1 MEYHAGE
8 NGCYDRQEQLPLAH
22 GQHDEDANGKHKI
35 QNIPRDP
42 CGRIVFFIVLQ
53 IQVPALGRVGLSCCP
68 HPVVGLAHPTKFR
81 QQAKAEQQYNDYEA
95 YGDINRMYDDQIK
108 ADFAELYQLL
118 NGMPLREM
126 DWIINPVCAL
136 CRDHE
141 RNGFLH
147 GVQLGAQVV
156 QEIQSV

>member
-1 MEYHAGE
+1 MKMEEYLRVVESYVASCKLNLRDGE
-8 NGCYDRQEQLPLAH
+8 S
-22 GQHDEDANGKHKI
+22 
-35 QNIPRDP
+35 
-42 CGRIVFFIVLQ
+42 VLS
-53 IQVPALGRVGLSCCP
+53 LL
-68 HPVVGLAHPTKFR
+68 
-81 QQAKAEQQYNDYEA
+81 YEA
-95 YGDINRMYDDQIK
+95 YSDNNRMYNDQIK

-141 RNGFLH
+141 RNGFVH

>member
-1 MEYHAGE
+1 MKMEEYLRVVESYVASCKLNLRDGE
-8 NGCYDRQEQLPLAH
+8 S
-22 GQHDEDANGKHKI
+22 
-35 QNIPRDP
+35 
-42 CGRIVFFIVLQ
+42 VLS
-53 IQVPALGRVGLSCCP
+53 LL
-68 HPVVGLAHPTKFR
+68 
-81 QQAKAEQQYNDYEA
+81 YEA
-95 YGDINRMYDDQIK
+95 YSDNNRMYNDQIK

-136 CRDHE
+136 SRDHE
-141 RNGFLH
+141 RNGFVH

>member
-1 MEYHAGE
+1 MNMEEYLRALENHVASHKLNLGDGE
-8 NGCYDRQEQLPLAH
+8 S
-22 GQHDEDANGKHKI
+22 
-35 QNIPRDP
+35 
-42 CGRIVFFIVLQ
+42 VLS
-53 IQVPALGRVGLSCCP
+53 LR
-68 HPVVGLAHPTKFR
+68 
-81 QQAKAEQQYNDYEA
+81 YEA

-147 GVQLGAQVV
+147 GVQLGAQLA
-156 QEIQSV
+156 QEIQSDK

>member
-1 MEYHAGE
+1 MKMEEYLRVLESYVASCKLNLGDGE
-8 NGCYDRQEQLPLAH
+8 S
-22 GQHDEDANGKHKI
+22 
-35 QNIPRDP
+35 
-42 CGRIVFFIVLQ
+42 VLS
-53 IQVPALGRVGLSCCP
+53 LL
-68 HPVVGLAHPTKFR
+68 
-81 QQAKAEQQYNDYEA
+81 YEA
-95 YGDINRMYDDQIK
+95 YSDNNRMYNDQIK

-141 RNGFLH
+141 RNGFVH
-147 GVQLGAQVV
+147 GVQLGAQLV

>member
-1 MEYHAGE
+1 MNMEEYLRALENHVASHKLNLGDGE
-8 NGCYDRQEQLPLAH
+8 S
-22 GQHDEDANGKHKI
+22 
-35 QNIPRDP
+35 
-42 CGRIVFFIVLQ
+42 VLS
-53 IQVPALGRVGLSCCP
+53 LL
-68 HPVVGLAHPTKFR
+68 
-81 QQAKAEQQYNDYEA
+81 YEA
-95 YGDINRMYDDQIK
+95 YSDNNRMYNDQIK

-126 DWIINPVCAL
+126 DWIINPVCTL

-147 GVQLGAQVV
+147 GVQLGAQLV

>member
-1 MEYHAGE
+1 MNMEEYLRALENHVASHKLNLGDGE
-8 NGCYDRQEQLPLAH
+8 S
-22 GQHDEDANGKHKI
+22 
-35 QNIPRDP
+35 
-42 CGRIVFFIVLQ
+42 VLS
-53 IQVPALGRVGLSCCP
+53 LR
-68 HPVVGLAHPTKFR
+68 
-81 QQAKAEQQYNDYEA
+81 YEA

-108 ADFAELYQLL
+108 ADFAELYQTL

-147 GVQLGAQVV
+147 GVQLGAQLV
-156 QEIQSV
+156 QEIQSDK

>member
-1 MEYHAGE
+1 MASHKLNLGDGE
-8 NGCYDRQEQLPLAH
+8 S
-22 GQHDEDANGKHKI
+22 
-35 QNIPRDP
+35 
-42 CGRIVFFIVLQ
+42 VLS
-53 IQVPALGRVGLSCCP
+53 LL
-68 HPVVGLAHPTKFR
+68 
-81 QQAKAEQQYNDYEA
+81 YEA
-95 YGDINRMYDDQIK
+95 YSDNNRMYNDQIK
-108 ADFAELYQLL
+108 ADFAELYQAL
-118 NGMPLREM
+118 NGMLLQEM

>member
-1 MEYHAGE
+1 MNMEDYLRALENHVASHKLNLGDGE
-8 NGCYDRQEQLPLAH
+8 S
-22 GQHDEDANGKHKI
+22 
-35 QNIPRDP
+35 
-42 CGRIVFFIVLQ
+42 VLS
-53 IQVPALGRVGLSCCP
+53 LL
-68 HPVVGLAHPTKFR
+68 
-81 QQAKAEQQYNDYEA
+81 YEA
-95 YGDINRMYDDQIK
+95 YSDNNRMYNDQIK

-147 GVQLGAQVV
+147 GVQLGAQLV
-156 QEIQSV
+156 QEIQSDK